1 MNKNMVIYGPY
12 ARQSDDR
19 KIVIIVSNNGKRRTV
34 SYPKY
39 LIEKHLGKKLKK
51 NETVDHWNSDKND
64 NRISNLKVVDRAEH
78 SANDTRR
85 VKNIKLQCALCDK
98 EFERSPRLLRDKSKK
113 GKAGPFCSR
122 SCGGKY
128 ARMLQLK
135 LIDKLNAQPYI
146 ESEYYK
152 RKYVEAS
159 DNLSDCLDDL
169 EAEIDIDFE
178 ELLIYACESDD
189 NL

>member
-1 MNKNMVIYGPY
+1 MEIIYGPY
-12 ARQSDDR
+12 ARQSDGR

-34 SYPKY
+34 SFPKHLMEKY
-39 LIEKHLGKKLKK
+39 LGRKLDPNKETIDHL
-51 NETVDHWNSDKND
+51 DSDKNNND
-64 NRISNLKVVDRAEH
+64 ISNLRVVDRAEH
-78 SANDTRR
+78 SADDTRR
-85 VKNIKLQCALCDK
+85 VKHIKLQCALCDK

-122 SCGGKY
+122 VCAGKY

-152 RKYVEAS
+152 RKYVVAS
-159 DNLSDCLDDL
+159 DDL
-169 EAEIDIDFE
+169 NFSEDEIDIDFE
-178 ELLIYACESDD
+178 DLLVYACESDA
-189 NL
+189 NF